1 MKTLE
6 TLGNAVGI
14 LLLLIVYMLRGIVVI
29 PFMLVYYV
37 CAAAFTIAVFGVCAI
52 IVLVYKGAAVLTR

>member
-6 TLGNAVGI
+6 TLGNAIGI
-14 LLLLIVYMLRGIVVI
+14 LLLLIVYVLRGILYI

-37 CAAAFTIAVFGVCAI
+37 CAAAFTIVTFTVCALL
-52 IVLVYKGAAVLTR
+52 VLAYKFVAMLTR

>member
-6 TLGNAVGI
+6 TLGNAIGI
-14 LLLLIVYMLRGIVVI
+14 LLVLIVFMVRGIIVI

-37 CAAAFTIAVFGVCAI
+37 CAAAFTIVVFTVCAVI
-52 IVLVYKGAAVLTR
+52 ALIYKGAAVLTR